1 MGNLIKKTQTLLNMD
16 GYKSGHLYF
25 ASESVGEGH
34 PDKLCD
40 QVSDGILDACLRI
53 DPNAKV
59 AMETATKTGMVVLLG
74 EVSVTKDKLDFE
86 AVARQACKEVG
97 FTSEDVGLDCANMQV
112 IVNVHAQDA
121 NIAAAV
127 HESGKNEEDMGAG
140 DQGLMFGYAT
150 NECVALGLDDTLHPY
165 SHVLANKLCEVMA
178 NYRKDGTIPW
188 LRPDCKSQVIVEYEK
203 LPNGGVKPVRVYNIL
218 ISTQHD
224 PSVTNEQITEQLTEK
239 VIKKC
244 VPAEMLKDTKIVI
257 NPSGKFD
264 VGGPAADAGLTGRK
278 IIVDTYGGWCPHGG
292 GAFSGKDPSKV
303 DRSAAYYGRYVA
315 KSLVANGLADR
326 ILVQVSYAIG
336 LADPLSIHVDS
347 YGTVKEGM
355 TDDDLVRITK
365 NNFNFRP
372 GNIIK
377 ELDLKRPIYQ
387 KSAAF
392 GHFGRVDKDFTWET
406 PKMNLKLD

>member
-1 MGNLIKKTQTLLNMD
+1 
-16 GYKSGHLYF
+16 
-25 ASESVGEGH
+25 
-34 PDKLCD
+34 
-40 QVSDGILDACLRI
+40 
-53 DPNAKV
+53 
-59 AMETATKTGMVVLLG
+59 
-74 EVSVTKDKLDFE
+74 
-86 AVARQACKEVG
+86 
-97 FTSEDVGLDCANMQV
+97 
-112 IVNVHAQDA
+112 
-121 NIAAAV
+121 
-127 HESGKNEEDMGAG
+127 
-140 DQGLMFGYAT
+140 
-150 NECVALGLDDTLHPY
+150 
-165 SHVLANKLCEVMA
+165 
-178 NYRKDGTIPW
+178 
-188 LRPDCKSQVIVEYEK
+188 
-203 LPNGGVKPVRVYNIL
+203 VRVYNIL

-224 PSVTNEQITEQLTEK
+224 PAIPNEQIIEELTEK
-239 VIKKC
+239 VIKKV

-347 YGTVKEGM
+347 YGTVKNGL
-355 TDDDLVRITK
+355 TDEDLVRITA
-365 NNFNFRP
+365 NNFCFRP
-372 GNIIK
+372 GMIIK

-392 GHFGRVDKDFTWET
+392 GHFGRKDPDFTWET

>member
-1 MGNLIKKTQTLLNMD
+1 ME
-16 GYKSGHLYF
+16 GYKKNHLYF

-40 QVSDGILDACLRI
+40 QISDGILDACLKV

-59 AMETATKTGMVVLLG
+59 AMETATKTGMIVLLG
-74 EVSVTKDKLDFE
+74 EVSVDKDKVNFE
-86 AVARQACKEVG
+86 QVARKVCKEVG
-97 FTSEDVGLDCANMQV
+97 FTSEDVGLDCDNCNV
-112 IVNVHAQDA
+112 IINVHAQDA

-127 HESGKNEEDMGAG
+127 HGEKDELDMGAG

-150 NECVALGLDDTLHPY
+150 DEWDKETLHPY
-165 SHVLANKLCEVMA
+165 SHVLANKICEEMA
-178 NYRKDGTIPW
+178 IKRKNGEIPW

-203 LPNGGVKPVRVYNIL
+203 QDKGILKPIRVYNIL
-218 ISTQHD
+218 ISTQHSPD
-224 PSVTNEQITEQLTEK
+224 VTNDVIEKTLTDDI
-239 VIKKC
+239 IKKV
-244 VPAEMLKDTKIVI
+244 VPAEMLEGTKIVI
-257 NPSGKFD
+257 NPSGNFD

-292 GAFSGKDPSKV
+292 GAFSGKDQSKV

-315 KSLVANGLADR
+315 KSVVANGLAHR
-326 ILVQVSYAIG
+326 CLIQVSYAIG

-355 TDDDLVRITK
+355 TDDDLIRIVK

-372 GNIIK
+372 GAIIQ

-387 KSAAF
+387 KTAAF
-392 GHFGRVDKDFTWET
+392 GHFGRIDKDFTWET

>member
-1 MGNLIKKTQTLLNMD
+1 MD
-16 GYKSGHLYF
+16 GYKENHLYF

-40 QVSDGILDACLRI
+40 QVSDGILDACLKV

-74 EVSVTKDKLDFE
+74 EVSVDKTKVDFE
-86 AVARQACKEVG
+86 QVARKVCKEVG
-97 FTSEDVGLDCANMQV
+97 FTSEDVGLDADNCQV

-127 HESGKNEEDMGAG
+127 HESKDENDMGAG

-150 NECVALGLDDTLHPY
+150 DEWDTEILHPY
-165 SHVLANKLCEVMA
+165 SHVLANQLCEVMA
-178 NYRKDGTIPW
+178 IKRKNGEIPW

-203 LPNGGVKPVRVYNIL
+203 LPKGMLKPIRVYNIL
-218 ISTQHD
+218 ISTQHS
-224 PSVTNEQITEQLTEK
+224 PEVTNEEINNVLTEQ
-239 VIKKC
+239 VIKKV
-244 VPAEMLKDTKIVI
+244 VPEQMLQGTKIVI

-292 GAFSGKDPSKV
+292 GAFSGKDQSKV

-315 KSLVANGLADR
+315 KSIVANGLAHR
-326 ILVQVSYAIG
+326 CLIQVSYAIG
-336 LADPLSIHVDS
+336 LADPLSIYVDS

-355 TDDDLVRITK
+355 TDDDLIRIVK
-365 NNFNFRP
+365 NNFCFRP
-372 GNIIK
+372 GAIIK

-392 GHFGRVDKDFTWET
+392 GHFGRSDKDFTWEQ